1 MKKIIFIAFTLL
13 IGGLLSCSQEEDDWK
28 TNTTDWEIKDTTC
41 PCEKPEFL
49 GNIKGEVRIL
59 KIDNT
64 TVGTTPSYPETI
76 RIYLHEGNVIRSTL
90 TINHKFRDDGGYGL
104 KRSQYGFICNLPFDF
119 EKSMTIPQEGIS
131 AYYEGQAYKWCEES
145 GQGPDPYFQFA
156 YLVVL
161 TKLKTKNHEN

>member
-1 MKKIIFIAFTLL
+1 MKKIIFIAVTLL
-13 IGGLLSCSQEEDDWK
+13 IGGLLSCSQEDDWK

-49 GNIKGEVRIL
+49 GNIKGEVRIFDADN
-59 KIDNT
+59 IAEEAFFSSTERIVFYRQTDNT
-64 TVGTTPSYPETI
+64 IRARLDTT
-76 RIYLHEGNVIRSTL
+76 
-90 TINHKFRDDGGYGL
+90 HKIFDSSGIGEYGI
-104 KRSQYGFICNLPFDF
+104 ICNLPLDLV
-119 EKSMTIPQEGIS
+119 KNGTIPQEGMS

-145 GQGPDPYFQFA
+145 GYDDDPYLLFT